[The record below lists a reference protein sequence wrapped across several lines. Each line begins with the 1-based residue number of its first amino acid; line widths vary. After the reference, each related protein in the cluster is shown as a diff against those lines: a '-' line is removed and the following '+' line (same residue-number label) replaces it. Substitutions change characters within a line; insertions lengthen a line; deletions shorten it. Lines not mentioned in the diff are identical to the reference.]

1 MFRGR
6 GNVRSDIKVWVEAR
20 NLEAAVPALAR
31 VQDVVHVSFPPPLFV
46 FLTSLIPRLH
56 PLFIPTL

>member
-31 VQDVVHVSFPPPLFV
+31 VQDVVPASFPPPLFV
-46 FLTSLIPRLH
+46 CVSY
-56 PLFIPTL
+56 